1 MNEMVEITWVS
12 PKTVNG
18 NGVPMRFALGGGSQV
33 YDKELDCIVDV
44 LPAKFYTEDPKLFD
58 KVVVG
63 AKFMK
68 REA

>member
-1 MNEMVEITWVS
+1 MNEMIEITWVS

-18 NGVPMRFALGGGSQV
+18 VPMRFALGGGYQV